1 MQHVSIDR
9 IGEILDLDILS
20 VEALFAYAGLID
32 TDGDPTERAVKA
44 EITRPRFGP
53 GAPKGPIDE
62 CVSCWLGGSTIEWLQ
77 QDEAAQKYLATINR
91 HHPEIRSLA
100 EAQRVLEDFR
110 SALLKMTKPGGYD
123 LPTPEQQFAI
133 MANPSGEKCLDVADA
148 LFVRQMIFAA
158 EKHETIRNLPWA
170 IDRALW
176 ASYRLPGNPAIVA
189 ELRLDA
195 SALAIVYRAAI
206 RFVAKS
212 RGVWPIP
219 SEFENNQKRT
229 GANEF
234 IYWLM
239 EFCPAKFQAPR
250 RRTKSNSGR
259 KAA

>member
-100 EAQRVLEDFR
+100 EAQRVWEDFR

-158 EKHETIRNLPWA
+158 EKHETIRNLP
-170 IDRALW
+170 
-176 ASYRLPGNPAIVA
+176 
-189 ELRLDA
+189 
-195 SALAIVYRAAI
+195 
-206 RFVAKS
+206 
-212 RGVWPIP
+212 
-219 SEFENNQKRT
+219 
-229 GANEF
+229 
-234 IYWLM
+234 
-239 EFCPAKFQAPR
+239 
-250 RRTKSNSGR
+250 
-259 KAA
+259 